1 MKISKAH
8 TIKSQ
13 TVTITPA
20 MAEEWLDTETINI
33 ANRGLSKDTVQR
45 YAHDMLT
52 GNWMVGEPIMFDWE
66 GVLIDGQHR
75 LAAVIESG
83 TEQDMQVSTGHDPE
97 VRLRLNTGKSRNAQ
111 DALRIAGMSVRNS
124 SIVVGIA
131 RMALLWEAGGLATI
145 PSNGGQSFTNLEIV
159 LWVNDHPEAE
169 ELAYR
174 GRRAAQESDTNAQ
187 AFGFA
192 MSVLE
197 KVDKAAALE
206 FEDKLVNHIQ
216 GGKTDPIFQ
225 LRDALEKLSAKGA
238 RPGTG
243 LRHHQHLALL
253 FLAWNRFRKVDRGTA
268 AFTHQAN
275 MDRIAI
281 HAPMPIPE

>member
-20 MAEEWLDTETINI
+20 LAEEWLDVETINI

-45 YAHDMLT
+45 YAHDMES
-52 GNWMVGEPIMFDWE
+52 GNWLVGEPIMFDWD

-83 TEQDMQVSTGHDPE
+83 TSQDMLVITGYDPD
-97 VRLRLNTGKSRNAQ
+97 VRLLINTGKNRNPQ
-111 DALRIAGMSVRNS
+111 DALKIAGMSVRNA
-124 SIVVGIA
+124 SIVTGIA
-131 RMALLWEAGGLATI
+131 RMALLWEAGGLETI
-145 PSNGGQSFTNLEIV
+145 PSNGGQSFTNWEIV
-159 LWVNDHPEAE
+159 NWVIAHPEAE

-174 GRRAAQESDTNAQ
+174 GRRAAQESATNAQ
-187 AFGFA
+187 SFGFA
-192 MSVLE
+192 MFILE
-197 KVDKAAALE
+197 GIDKAAALD

-216 GGKTDPIFQ
+216 GGKSDPIFQ
-225 LRDALEKLSAKGA
+225 LRDALEKLHAKAGN
-238 RPGTG
+238 GQG

-253 FLAWNRFRKVDRGTA
+253 FLAWNRFRKVERGTA

-275 MDRIAI
+275 LDKIAI
-281 HAPMPIPE
+281 HAAMPLPE